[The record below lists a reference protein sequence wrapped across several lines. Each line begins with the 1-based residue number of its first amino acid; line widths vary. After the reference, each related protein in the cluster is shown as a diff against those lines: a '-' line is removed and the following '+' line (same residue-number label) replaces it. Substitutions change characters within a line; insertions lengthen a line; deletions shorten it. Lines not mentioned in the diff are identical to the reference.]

1 MASPMRLDDAL
12 VREAEAEARLNRRSV
27 PKQVEYWADL
37 GKNLARLITPEDLIK
52 IQMGLSRIRL
62 EAVQTTPL
70 DADEVFAGLDAER
83 ARAALSHAVTRAPLV
98 YQAVPDR
105 PGVLERID
113 REGHRQQGVFR
124 NGEFLPE
131 S

>member
-37 GKNLARLITPEDLIK
+37 GRNLARLITPEDLIK
-52 IQMGLSRIRL
+52 IRMGLTRIRL
-62 EAVQTTPL
+62 EAVQSAPL
-70 DADEVFAGLDAER
+70 DADEVFAGLDTER
-83 ARAALSHAVTRAPLV
+83 VRGTLSHAVTRAPLA
-98 YQAVPDR
+98 YQTVPGR

-113 REGHRQQGVFR
+113 RDGRRQRGVFR
-124 NGEFLPE
+124 DGEFIPE
-131 S
+131 P